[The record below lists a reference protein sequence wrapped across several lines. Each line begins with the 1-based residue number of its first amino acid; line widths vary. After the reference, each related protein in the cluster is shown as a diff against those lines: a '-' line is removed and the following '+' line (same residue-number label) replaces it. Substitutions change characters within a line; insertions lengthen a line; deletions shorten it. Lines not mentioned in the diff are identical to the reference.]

1 MSSLSFHADPAARF
15 LPVSLSTKKTE
26 LLRQVANS
34 ERLALVRPA
43 SLLEVRAR
51 PEMLSTGILELDA
64 LTGGIPRGCLS
75 GICGPASSGKTS
87 VLMATMA
94 AATGRE
100 ETCALLDSSDSFD
113 PASAAI
119 TGLDCNKMLWVRC
132 GGPALR
138 FQGKGLPAGSPGTL
152 PLPQPSP
159 DSELRLE
166 QVIKTTDLLLQSGG
180 FGLIVLDLA
189 GIPEKYVRRITLAS
203 WFRFQRVV
211 EHTKTALLVV
221 TEIACAETCA
231 TLVIKLAARATKT
244 APSRLLQARGQG
256 VSPASGREPSHAQL
270 LEGMQVEAT
279 IVRSR
284 VERKPAQSVK
294 TDFRTQAIRHG

>member
-1 MSSLSFHADPAARF
+1 MSSLSFHADSTARF
-15 LPVSLSTKKTE
+15 LPVSVSMKKTV

-43 SLLEVRAR
+43 SLLDVRAR

-75 GICGPASSGKTS
+75 AICGPPSSGKTS
-87 VLMATMA
+87 VLVATMA

-113 PASAAI
+113 PASAALA
-119 TGLDCNKMLWVRC
+119 GLDCNKLLWVRC
-132 GGPALR
+132 GGGSPLC
-138 FQGKGLPAGSPGTL
+138 FQGKGQPAGTL
-152 PLPQPSP
+152 PRSQPSSE
-159 DSELRLE
+159 SELRLA
-166 QVIKTTDLLLQSGG
+166 QVIKTNDLLLESGG
-180 FGLIVLDLA
+180 FGLVVLDLA
-189 GIPEKYVRRITLAS
+189 GIPEKYVRRIPLAS
-203 WFRFQRVV
+203 WFRLQRVV

-221 TEIACAETCA
+221 SEIVCAQTCA
-231 TLVIKLAARATKT
+231 TLVIQLAARASRT
-244 APSRLLQARGQG
+244 APSRLFPARGGG
-256 VSPASGREPSHAQL
+256 VAPASRREPPHAQL

-284 VERKPAQSVK
+284 LERKPAQSVR

>member
-15 LPVSLSTKKTE
+15 LPVSLSLKKTV
-26 LLRQVANS
+26 LLRQIANS

-51 PEMLSTGILELDA
+51 PEMLATGILELDA

-75 GICGPASSGKTS
+75 EICGPASSGKTS
-87 VLMATMA
+87 VLLATMA

-100 ETCALLDSSDSFD
+100 ETCALLDASDSFD

-119 TGLDCNKMLWVRC
+119 AGLDCNKLLWVRC
-132 GGPALR
+132 GGPPLCL
-138 FQGKGLPAGSPGTL
+138 QGKRQPAGLPR
-152 PLPQPSP
+152 PSP
-159 DSELRLE
+159 ESELRLE

-189 GIPEKYVRRITLAS
+189 GIPEKYVRRIPLAS

-211 EHTKTALLVV
+211 EHTKTALLVIS
-221 TEIACAETCA
+221 EIACAQTCA

-244 APSRLLQARGQG
+244 APSRSLQVRGRG
-256 VSPASGREPSHAQL
+256 VSPASPRELPHAQL

-284 VERKPAQSVK
+284 LERKPAQSVK
-294 TDFRTQAIRHG
+294 TDFRTRAIRHG